1 MRWSSF
7 ALRLRLLVTL
17 VTSAACSRVSEP
29 PERAPVAPP
38 TVEASAT
45 ASVAAPAPAPDSGAP
60 ADALNVILITVD
72 SLRADMP
79 WAGYARP
86 IAPRM
91 TAFAETAVVYERF
104 YSISSYTAMSVGGML
119 SGRYPSELDRNA
131 YYFAGYPESVLFFP
145 ELLKRAGVKTLSA
158 QAHFYFD
165 QRAGFRRAFDVY
177 EMVPGIGEDHQT
189 DGNIT
194 SPAHLALAKKVLDD
208 KASTEGRF
216 FAWFHFL
223 DPHDKYQAH
232 ADIEYG
238 RSTRDLYDGEV
249 TFTDR
254 HIGELLDFVGKAPW
268 GARTA
273 IVISADHG
281 EAFGEHPSCFRHGF
295 ELWDVLTH
303 VPLMIRVPGA
313 APRRIATP
321 RSAIDLAP
329 TILELFGV
337 DKDPRMEGTSL
348 VAELRGKE
356 PEPRDVI
363 LDLPRTSDS
372 DRRRALIRGDHKL
385 IALGDDDA
393 FQLYDLKSDPGEAR
407 DARWAKPAVL
417 DEMKA
422 AYAAWGAKIPSVCP
436 LPTSKIKLRGKK
448 RYKPC

>member
-1 MRWSSF
+1 MRWSSPG
-7 ALRLRLLVTL
+7 LRVRLLVT
-17 VTSAACSRVSEP
+17 VVASAACSRASEP
-29 PERAPVAPP
+29 VQHTSAEAP
-38 TVEASAT
+38 S
-45 ASVAAPAPAPDSGAP
+45 ASVAAPAPPDAGTSGE
-60 ADALNVILITVD
+60 ALNVILITVD

-79 WAGYARP
+79 WAGYGRP

-91 TAFAETAVVYERF
+91 TAFAETAVVYDRF

-119 SGRYPSELDRNA
+119 SGRYPSELDRNG

-145 ELLKRAGVKTLSA
+145 ELLRRAGVKTLSA

-194 SPAHLALAKKVLDD
+194 SPAHLALAKKVLSD
-208 KASTEGRF
+208 KASTGGRF

-254 HIGELLDFVGKAPW
+254 HVGELLDFVSAEPW

-273 IVISADHG
+273 VVISADHG

-303 VPLMIRVPGA
+303 VPLMIRAPGI
-313 APRRIATP
+313 APRRVTTP

-329 TILELFGV
+329 TILDLFGV
-337 DKDPRMEGTSL
+337 PKDPRMEGTSL
-348 VAELRGKE
+348 VPELRGAE
-356 PEPRDVI
+356 PEERDVI
-363 LDLPRTSDS
+363 LDLPRTSNS
-372 DRRRALIRGDHKL
+372 DRRRALIRGRHKL

-393 FQLYDLKSDPGEAR
+393 FQLYDLESDPREEH
-407 DARWAKPAVL
+407 DVRWGSAAVF

-422 AYAAWGAKIPSVCP
+422 GYAAWSARIPSVCP